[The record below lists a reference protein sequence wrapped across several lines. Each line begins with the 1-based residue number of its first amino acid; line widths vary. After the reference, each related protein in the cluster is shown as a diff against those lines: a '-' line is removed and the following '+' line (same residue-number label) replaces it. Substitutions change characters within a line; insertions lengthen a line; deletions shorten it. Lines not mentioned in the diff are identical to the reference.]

1 MTNREFFN
9 SIVKANLG
17 DDFTNHALAEI
28 AKLDKKNAKRK
39 AEEGKLKPEHEAV
52 AQAILKALEGGQM
65 LSADLAKFIGES
77 TSKVNGVGARMVD
90 LGMLVSEKIKVK
102 GVGERTVY
110 SLPTTDPTTEGDEDE
125 A

>member
-17 DDFTNHALAEI
+17 DDITNHALAEI

-52 AQAILKALEGGQM
+52 AQAILSALANGSM
-65 LSADLAKFIGES
+65 LSADLAKFIGET
-77 TSKVNGVGARMVD
+77 TSKVNGVGARMVA

-110 SLPTTDPTTEGDEDE
+110 SLPTTDPTDEGDEDE